1 MKKKKDLFA
10 ILPSVDEVLNDERII
25 ELCGILP
32 RSIVLDSIRSSVDKY
47 RSQIIKLDEDKLD
60 GFELSQEMI
69 IIDSI
74 NLANKSYELSIKGVI
89 NATGIVVHTNLGRS
103 LLSEAVR
110 DELWSVAS
118 RYSNLEYDIEKGK
131 RGSRYDHL
139 TNMIKRLTG
148 AEDVLVVN
156 NNAAAVM
163 LVLSTMA
170 KGGEAIVSRG
180 ELVEVGGS
188 FRIPSI
194 MALSGADLVEVG
206 STNKT
211 HLDDYK
217 GAITENTKVLMKVH
231 TSNYRIMGFTESVS
245 LEDMRKL
252 GDEYDI
258 PVVEDLGSGVFVD
271 LTKFGISYEP
281 TILDSINK
289 GVDVVSFSGDKML
302 GGPQA
307 GIIVGKKKYIEKMK
321 KNQLTRALRV
331 DKMTI
336 ATLEASLRLYLD
348 EERAIREIPTLRMLS
363 YTADELKE
371 KAERLCE
378 TIKNRLVGVS
388 GLDLWVEPCK
398 GQVGGGSMP
407 TEELD
412 SYSVAIRSK
421 NMGVARIEEGLR
433 LSKSHIIARVY
444 DDKYILDVRTIF
456 EDQFKNIAD
465 ELLSLMGGN

>member
-10 ILPSVDEVLNDERII
+10 ILPSIDEVLNDERII

-363 YTADELKE
+363 YTSDELKE

-388 GLDLWVEPCK
+388 RP
-398 GQVGGGSMP
+398 
-407 TEELD
+407 
-412 SYSVAIRSK
+412 
-421 NMGVARIEEGLR
+421 MG
-433 LSKSHIIARVY
+433 
-444 DDKYILDVRTIF
+444 
-456 EDQFKNIAD
+456 
-465 ELLSLMGGN
+465 